1 MDIEKFLSSYNRN
14 EYQRDNFDRFLHK
27 IGFSFSVP
35 AIHISG
41 SNGKGSTAAYIAN
54 IYEKNGYFV
63 GLFTSPDT
71 FYESIKI
78 NSKCIEE
85 QYVEECINEY
95 EKYFKKFDLS
105 SFEIETFIALKYF
118 QERKVDIA
126 VIECGMGGEIDATN
140 IFTPI
145 LSIITSVS
153 IEHSAFL
160 GDSLSEIAEHK
171 AGIIKENVPV
181 LLGNIEGDALTT
193 IVLKAKEE
201 KSDIIVVD
209 HYHNYVSENNS
220 STFDYRPY
228 SNLKINNPTKYSVSD
243 ASLAL
248 EAIKILNNR
257 FPVEEEKLR
266 EGLLATKL
274 KARFEIID
282 GKPII
287 VLDGAHNPE
296 AITSLRQEIDNLYPG
311 KKINVVFASF
321 RDKNI
326 INMLPEISLVGKVY
340 LTTFDHP
347 RARNK
352 DEYFLFL
359 NDYDFVD
366 DYKALL
372 NTLISDENIDV
383 IVVSGSLAFAYEVR
397 DYLMDIKR

>member
-27 IGFSFSVP
+27 IGFSFSIP

-78 NSKCIEE
+78 NGKCIEE

>member
-78 NSKCIEE
+78 NGKCIEE